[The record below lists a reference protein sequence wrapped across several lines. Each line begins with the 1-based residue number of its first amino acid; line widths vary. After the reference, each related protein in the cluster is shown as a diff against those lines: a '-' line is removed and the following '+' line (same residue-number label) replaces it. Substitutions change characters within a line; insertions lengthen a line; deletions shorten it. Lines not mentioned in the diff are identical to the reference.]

1 MTQLFLVF
9 ICLLSSLSC
18 QKTSSIYTPT
28 QQLPIS
34 LQIIPDYNGSS
45 LVMYKTYSF
54 NGKPI
59 QFTRFSF
66 ILSKLCDDPTGDCS
80 NRQTQFDFSSLT
92 DSATSVN
99 GLTNSVFINSTSSLI
114 YRIGFGVD
122 SVSNSITPAKQNQN
136 SPLANG
142 LNYWD
147 AWNSYIF
154 LKIEGM
160 YDKDGD
166 GVFETPFALH
176 TGGNEIYTEKTFSLD
191 KLSNATT
198 VRLLFNVN
206 LAKVINGIDLNV
218 MTQTHKTGD
227 LPVMKTMM
235 NNFSAAL
242 IYKGSFV
249 Q

>member
-1 MTQLFLVF
+1 MVKFFVFLMTIFVMMG
-9 ICLLSSLSC
+9 C
-18 QKTSSIYTPT
+18 KTQTSANVTP
-28 QQLPIS
+28 QVS
-34 LQIIPDYNGSS
+34 MNLQIVPDYNGAP
-45 LVMYKTYSF
+45 LVMYKTYTF

-66 ILSKLCDDPTGDCS
+66 ILSRLCGSASANCQ
-80 NRQTQFDFSSLT
+80 NRQMQFDFAVNT
-92 DSATSVN
+92 DSVSALK
-99 GLTNSVFINSTSSLI
+99 GLTNSFQTDPTALQNIVL
-114 YRIGFGVD
+114 GFGVD
-122 SVSNSITPAKQNQN
+122 SISNAVPPAQQNQN

-176 TGGNEIYTEKTFSLD
+176 TGGNPTYSEKTFNLNNNFT
-191 KLSNATT
+191 NATSL
-198 VRLLFNVN
+198 RLLFNVN
-206 LAKVINGIDLNV
+206 LAKIINDINLNV
-218 MTQTHKTGD
+218 TTQTHKSGD
-227 LPVMKTMM
+227 LPLMQTMM
-235 NNFSAAL
+235 NNFNVAF
-242 IYKGSFV
+242 IYKGSFI